1 MKVVGG
7 TQGGFCSA
15 CFTGNYPVP
24 VQLELTKLAL
34 EKSSS
39 KVAKSTPNP

>member
-7 TQGGFCSA
+7 TDGGFCDA
-15 CFTGNYPVP
+15 CFTGHYPVP

-34 EKSSS
+34 KDSET
-39 KVAKSTPNP
+39 AAD